1 MDKKIYSKEDLIT
14 RTLRL
19 LNKGRNDFAK
29 IQRAEV
35 ELIIRAYETAVKE
48 CLQEATDKT
57 EIETKPL
64 NGLKIN
70 STFKPARTIRMYGDT
85 RQVKE
90 KISVKAKITKYFGYF
105 TLNQN

>member
-1 MDKKIYSKEDLIT
+1 MDKTIYSKEDLIT

-48 CLQEATDKT
+48 CLQEATDTT

-64 NGLKIN
+64 NGLKITA
-70 STFKPARTIRMYGDT
+70 TFKPARNICMYGEQ
-85 RQVKE
+85 RQVKS
-90 KISVKAKITKYFGYF
+90 KISVSAKLTKYFGWF
-105 TLNQN
+105 AINQN